1 MISNLINDVAHH
13 RREANEIAM
22 QREEFLRKGGTIQ
35 VLEGPSFKPKVRF
48 EPPPSVKAP
57 KPVAAKCEDAPVSVD
72 KMTLRDIE
80 RKERQAIRA
89 RDRAELVERV
99 KNLAETMSYSEV
111 SQRTGLSR
119 KILYTMATQHNF
131 KFKPAEYR
139 NGADKKRGRADE
151 KYDANTAERINTFK
165 EIGLTRNQAID
176 QLGVTFKTFNRI
188 LAKFDI
194 DYPKATKGPHPA
206 FFPKQAQQA

>member
-22 QREEFLRKGGTIQ
+22 QREEFLRNGGTIQ
-35 VLEGPSFKPKVRF
+35 VLEGPSFKPRERF

-57 KPVAAKCEDAPVSVD
+57 KPVAAAPEEAPKVAE
-72 KMTLRDIE
+72 KMTLREIE
-80 RKERQAIRA
+80 RAERQAIAAKDRA
-89 RDRAELVERV
+89 RLVDQV
-99 KNLAETMSYSEV
+99 KKLAETMCYSEV

-119 KILYTMATQHNF
+119 KMLYTMATQHDF

-139 NGADKKRGRADE
+139 NGADKKRGRADD
-151 KYDANTAERINTFK
+151 KYDANTAERINAFK

-176 QLGVTFKTFNRI
+176 QLGVTFRTFNRI
-188 LAKFDI
+188 LAKFNI

-206 FFPKQAQQA
+206 FFPKQAQQ